1 LLLPPQSSNSTPR
14 SKTGARWPWPLQFTP
29 AFARDRKALKRLKA
43 PGVGRD
49 DAVGKLR
56 AYWSRLGFRSLSCA
70 QIPGHISDDDMP
82 IALDVELDL
91 QQRRAL
97 VVQKVVEPPP
107 LHQLRKHHRDQPI
120 WVDTLKVKDVLDN
133 RTGDE
138 TIRRGQ
144 HDQLRRSEAPFL
156 QRDAQ

>member
-1 LLLPPQSSNSTPR
+1 MCAGGLSVAAL
-14 SKTGARWPWPLQFTP
+14 
-29 AFARDRKALKRLKA
+29 FAH
-43 PGVGRD
+43 V
-49 DAVGKLR
+49 
-56 AYWSRLGFRSLSCA
+56 SLSCA

-91 QQRRAL
+91 QQRLAL

-107 LHQLRKHHRDQPI
+107 LHQLRKYHRDQPI
-120 WVDTLKVKDVLDN
+120 WVDTLKVKGVLDN

-144 HDQLRRSEAPFL
+144 YHQLRRSEARFCSGMRNELAPFL
-156 QRDAQ
+156 H